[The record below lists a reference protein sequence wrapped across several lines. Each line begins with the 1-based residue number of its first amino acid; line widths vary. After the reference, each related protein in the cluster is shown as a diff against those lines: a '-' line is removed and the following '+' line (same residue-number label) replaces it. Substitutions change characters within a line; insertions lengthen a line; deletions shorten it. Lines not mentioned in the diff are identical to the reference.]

1 MYTYTNVYLN
11 SCILALLY
19 TCTHVYL
26 DSAAGVT
33 DGAPEVL
40 TIKQVSVRQLRETKS
55 MMTTVMMISEI
66 GAVHDDARLIVRVMS
81 I

>member
-1 MYTYTNVYLN
+1 M
-11 SCILALLY
+11 
-19 TCTHVYL
+19 

-33 DGAPEVL
+33 DGAPEAL

-66 GAVHDDARLIVRVMS
+66 DAVHDDAWLIVRVLS